1 MSGGSQG
8 LSDEAGALSPLS
20 TSDEES
26 DCADACDVHKTLI
39 ATSHATALKAVYAP
53 LVFILTD
60 VFGFNHAV
68 NFATSGADSTG
79 APYSLNKII
88 KGESC
93 NY

>member
-1 MSGGSQG
+1 
-8 LSDEAGALSPLS
+8 LSPFN

-26 DCADACDVHKTLI
+26 DCADARDAHKTLI
-39 ATSHATALKAVYAP
+39 VTSHATALKAVYAP
-53 LVFILTD
+53 LVFILID

-68 NFATSGADSTG
+68 NFVTSGGDSTG

-93 NY
+93 NH